1 MGEGRE
7 VDVVT
12 LAIPPSTR
20 IPHRSATLCSREAA
34 RTAAAI
40 GAFIPPV
47 VLFLLRERGAR
58 RPTSTA
64 SAPGLHA
71 VRRIT
76 AYGLR
81 LLGVTVDVIGRDR
94 VPAQGGI
101 VFMWNQESHLD
112 HLILPVAMPRPF
124 FSLFNN
130 EVKRTPLYGSHME
143 RSGHI
148 WVDRTDEAQWRAAIA
163 RAAERVRE
171 GACVLVS
178 PEGTRSWDG
187 RLGEMK
193 RGAFELACKAERP
206 IVCVTFIG
214 THERM
219 PRGSMVV
226 RPGPVRVVLSEPIP
240 VGPDEDIDGLKAEV
254 ARVLSGTKEAVLR
267 AGFQP

>member
-1 MGEGRE
+1 MRM
-7 VDVVT
+7 VT
-12 LAIPPSTR
+12 SLSTR
-20 IPHRSATLCSREAA
+20 NLRRSATLCSRDAA

-40 GAFIPPV
+40 AAFIPPV
-47 VLFLLRERGAR
+47 ALLLLRERGAR
-58 RPTSTA
+58 TPISTA

-81 LLGVTVDVIGRDR
+81 LLGITVDVIGKER
-94 VPAQGGI
+94 VPSEGGV
-101 VFMWNQESHLD
+101 VFMWNQESHLE

-130 EVKRTPLYGSHME
+130 EVKRAPLYGSHME
-143 RSGHI
+143 RSGHV

-171 GACVLVS
+171 GACVLS
-178 PEGTRSWDG
+178 PEGTRSADG

-206 IVCVTFIG
+206 IVCVTLIG
-214 THERM
+214 THERL

-226 RPGPVRVVLSEPIP
+226 RPGPVRVVFSEPIP
-240 VGPDEDIDGLKAEV
+240 VGPDEDVERLKAEV
-254 ARVLSGTKEAVLR
+254 ARVLSGTKAAVLQ
-267 AGFQP
+267 AGFRP